1 VNKKVLK
8 YCKNK
13 YVVTIA
19 VFLVWIFFFDQVS
32 VPQWI
37 KQKSDNRKI
46 IEEIELF
53 DKKAKILEQ
62 QIKFKNNKD
71 SIEKFVRENYYMK
84 RDNEV
89 IYIFD

>member
-1 VNKKVLK
+1 MNKKVLK

>member
-1 VNKKVLK
+1 VNKKFFK

-13 YVVTIA
+13 YIVTIV
-19 VFLVWIFFFDQVS
+19 VFFVWIFFFDQVS

-37 KQKSDNRKI
+37 KQKSDNKKI

-53 DKKAKILEQ
+53 DKKARDLEQ